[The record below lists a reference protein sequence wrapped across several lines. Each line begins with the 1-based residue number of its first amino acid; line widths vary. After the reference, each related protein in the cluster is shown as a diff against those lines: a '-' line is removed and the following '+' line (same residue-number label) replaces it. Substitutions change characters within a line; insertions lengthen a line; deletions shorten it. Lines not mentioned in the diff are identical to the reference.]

1 MLRYILKMVN
11 GFFLN
16 TGSVEARL
24 SLALVIPLEEV
35 SIYNN
40 LLFVFTPQGKK
51 ISNSVRNIWYKG
63 CFCHTQEFVMGTIL
77 SLCNCSL
84 EIVLFL
90 IKAT

>member
-16 TGSVEARL
+16 ASSVEARL

-51 ISNSVRNIWYKG
+51 NR
-63 CFCHTQEFVMGTIL
+63 
-77 SLCNCSL
+77 
-84 EIVLFL
+84 
-90 IKAT
+90 

>member
-16 TGSVEARL
+16 AGSVEARL

-51 ISNSVRNIWYKG
+51 SVTVCGISGTKDVSVTRKNLLWEQ
-63 CFCHTQEFVMGTIL
+63 FCRYVIAH
-77 SLCNCSL
+77 
-84 EIVLFL
+84 
-90 IKAT
+90 